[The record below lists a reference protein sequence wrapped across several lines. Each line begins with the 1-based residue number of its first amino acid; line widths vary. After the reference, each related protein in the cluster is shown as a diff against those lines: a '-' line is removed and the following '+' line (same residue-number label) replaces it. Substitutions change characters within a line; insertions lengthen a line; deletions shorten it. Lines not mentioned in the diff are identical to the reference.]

1 MGKPGRSGSSVT
13 SRKSKKSSK
22 SSSTKSTSSK
32 ILGWKRKG
40 DMLRRIGECRKRVM
54 SVLRLL
60 GSKADVIKG
69 FSKRFSEQL
78 EATTL
83 WNSNGAYINRS
94 SNGLQPKSDIG
105 MYLGDIQDH
114 IVTMVQSLNHYEKL
128 LARFH
133 SNYLAQI
140 NIDMTKVNNDTN
152 DVLGKITILGTIVLP
167 INVVTGL
174 WGMNCIVPG
183 QDYEGLA
190 WFFSIVFCM
199 FLFSVF
205 AYYYAKRVYGL

>member
-1 MGKPGRSGSSVT
+1 
-13 SRKSKKSSK
+13 
-22 SSSTKSTSSK
+22 
-32 ILGWKRKG
+32 
-40 DMLRRIGECRKRVM
+40 MLVM
-54 SVLRLL
+54 RLL
-60 GSKADVIKG
+60 SAKADVIKA
-69 FSKRFSEQL
+69 FSKRFNDLEGAQL
-78 EATTL
+78 E
-83 WNSNGAYINRS
+83 
-94 SNGLQPKSDIG
+94 IG

-114 IVTMVQSLNHYEKL
+114 IVTMLLALGHYEKL

-190 WFFSIVFCM
+190 WFWGIVAGMALFSIV
-199 FLFSVF
+199 
-205 AYYYAKRVYGL
+205 AYNYARRVTGL

>member
-1 MGKPGRSGSSVT
+1 
-13 SRKSKKSSK
+13 
-22 SSSTKSTSSK
+22 
-32 ILGWKRKG
+32 
-40 DMLRRIGECRKRVM
+40 M
-54 SVLRLL
+54 SLLRLL

-69 FSKRFSEQL
+69 FSKRLNEPEINSIKKIGIEPKL
-78 EATTL
+78 EI
-83 WNSNGAYINRS
+83 S
-94 SNGLQPKSDIG
+94 

-174 WGMNCIVPG
+174 WGMNCLVPG
-183 QDYEGLA
+183 QEYDGLA
-190 WFFSIVFCM
+190 WFWSIIFGMVVFSI
-199 FLFSVF
+199 F
-205 AYYYAKRVYGL
+205 AYNYAKRAYGL